1 MICAIMHTH
10 PEPTPPQWIGQR
22 IREER
27 HRQGLTQEQLAMV
40 ANVAT
45 RSLHRIETG
54 EAKVRFDVIVRIL
67 AALGLELDLRKRGER

>member
-1 MICAIMHTH
+1 MICAIMHMQ
-10 PEPTPPQWIGQR
+10 PQPTPSQWIGQR

-27 HRQGLTQEQLAMV
+27 RRQSLTQEQLAMV

-54 EAKVRFDVIVRIL
+54 EAQVRFDVIVRIL
-67 AALGLELDLRKRGER
+67 AALGLELDLRRRGER

>member
-1 MICAIMHTH
+1 MN
-10 PEPTPPQWIGQR
+10 PSELTPSQWIGRR

-27 HRQGLTQEQLAMV
+27 RRQGLTQEQLAMIS
-40 ANVAT
+40 NVAT

-67 AALGLELDLRKRGER
+67 AALGLELDLRRRGER

>member
-1 MICAIMHTH
+1 MICAIMHMH
-10 PEPTPPQWIGQR
+10 PEPPSQWIGQR

-27 HRQGLTQEQLAMV
+27 RSQGLTQEQLAMV

-67 AALGLELDLRKRGER
+67 AALGLELDLRRRGER